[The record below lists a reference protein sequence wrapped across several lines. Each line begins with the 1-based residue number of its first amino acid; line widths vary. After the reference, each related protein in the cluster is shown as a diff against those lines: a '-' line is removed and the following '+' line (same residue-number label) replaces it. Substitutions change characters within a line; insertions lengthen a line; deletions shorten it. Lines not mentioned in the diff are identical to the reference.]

1 LSFSAIHSTSD
12 VIPPSKNKKI
22 QNEILVDLII
32 YLEFQID
39 LPGVE
44 NYGFE
49 GESSFMRCRYGA
61 IASDSEEASK
71 VGRYISIS
79 SLHLILYFF
88 ST

>member
-1 LSFSAIHSTSD
+1 LSFSAINSTSD

-22 QNEILVDLII
+22 QNKILFHLII

-49 GESSFMRCRYGA
+49 GESSFMRCKYGA